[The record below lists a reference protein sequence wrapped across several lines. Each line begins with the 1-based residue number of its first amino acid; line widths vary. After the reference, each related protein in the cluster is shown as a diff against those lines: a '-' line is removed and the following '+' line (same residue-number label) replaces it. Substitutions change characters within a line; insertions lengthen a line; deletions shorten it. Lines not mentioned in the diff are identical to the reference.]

1 MFLLPDG
8 DAGLGFVDD
17 GAAGVEGVA
26 AVRRRHAHPDR
37 EFAELEKSGA
47 VHAGG
52 AEDRGA
58 RRDFGENAGAFL
70 FREGDVGLILQGL
83 DRLALVVIPH
93 PALELD
99 IGAGAQIQ
107 QLTRQCRRIKRDG
120 GDAKRHAGKCLIG
133 RMRLSL
139 RPPEG

>member
-1 MFLLPDG
+1 MPSGPASKRSAKQARPHKPALLPRGAARIRVRWRARGRGFGEIAAGGAIDPAGRAAGVVFLLPDG

-26 AVRRRHAHPDR
+26 AVRRRHADPDR

-58 RRDFGENAGAFL
+58 RRDYL
-70 FREGDVGLILQGL
+70 LITVPGI
-83 DRLALVVIPH
+83 D
-93 PALELD
+93 
-99 IGAGAQIQ
+99 G
-107 QLTRQCRRIKRDG
+107 RRF
-120 GDAKRHAGKCLIG
+120 
-133 RMRLSL
+133 S
-139 RPPEG
+139 